1 MVKKAQGETYT
12 FEDLVGIMAR
22 LRDPNGGCPWDLQQ
36 NFSTIAPYTLEEAYE
51 VADAIDRND
60 MSDLREELGDLLL
73 QPVYHAQMASEAGTF
88 TIADVVDGVARKMVE
103 RHPHVFGK
111 AKARTAEEVNQ
122 IWDLKKTQEAE
133 DKTGLAAASALDGV
147 TAALPALLRAQKL
160 QSRAAK
166 VGFKWSRIED
176 ALAKLDEEFLEL
188 REAIKTGSAEDQAEE
203 LGDLLF
209 ALANVGRMLGINSED
224 ALRQCNGKFERR
236 FRGLESELKAQ
247 GKIIEQTSLD
257 EMTDRWNDQKRKERG
272 AA

>member
-1 MVKKAQGETYT
+1 MDKKSQGERYT
-12 FEDLVGIMAR
+12 FEDLVEIMAR
-22 LRDPNGGCPWDLQQ
+22 LRDPDGGCPWDLQQ

-60 MSDLREELGDLLL
+60 MGDLQEELGDLLL
-73 QPVYHAQMASEAGTF
+73 QPVYHAQMASESGTF
-88 TIADVVDGVARKMVE
+88 TIQDVIDGVSRKMVE
-103 RHPHVFGK
+103 RHPHVFGE
-111 AKARTAEEVNQ
+111 AQAQTAEDVNQ
-122 IWDLKKTQEAE
+122 IWDRKKTQEAE
-133 DKTGLAAASALDGV
+133 GKTGGAAVSALDGV

-203 LGDLLF
+203 LGDMLF
-209 ALANVGRMLGINSED
+209 VLANVGRMLGLNSED

-236 FRGLESELKAQ
+236 FRGLESVLKAQ
-247 GKIIEQTSLD
+247 GKILEQTSLD